1 MAKQYGMKSSAG
13 TRSGP
18 KKSSTRMRAKAG
30 TPLTGARAKK
40 VRDAEKL
47 LGRTSGINVTK
58 RPNNKAKDPKSS
70 LTKGLKKKLKPKL
83 KAKKKAALS
92 AAQTTLKRY
101 KQIYGK

>member
-1 MAKQYGMKSSAG
+1 MAKRYGMKSGAG

-58 RPNNKAKDPKSS
+58 RPNNKKPVTSGLSKD
-70 LTKGLKKKLKPKL
+70 LKKELKPLL
-83 KAKKKAALS
+83 KAKKKKAIS
-92 AAQTTLKRY
+92 AAQKTLKRY